1 MATST
6 TASSTN
12 INTARS
18 AGEGNELLD
27 FRDTDASEQDS
38 SSDDNGSS
46 TDDPAPSG
54 HDSAPQ
60 GKDGLSE
67 ALKAE
72 RRRTNHLEKELR
84 GVRQQLTRFSEINP
98 EEYSRLQEAERQKQL
113 LEQQVELRERQ
124 MEEASAKKVAT
135 VAAERDGAQALV
147 LALRKERLLERA
159 FSEAEGRTGGD
170 GRGTFFDVFKGQ
182 LGESFRLSAGK
193 DGADVLEP
201 LDSQGQ
207 PLLGDDGRPLSTAD
221 FLDQLRIHPVY
232 GFLFQQ
238 RGAMGAS
245 AITSTPGLGT
255 ASATGAFGEVLNPQ
269 AMSASELYRAGFTTS
284 GSRNN
289 RRLACSYGELALLP
303 GLLEPQEHRHGGAS
317 QQHKPGP
324 QSRQCAP

>member
-1 MATST
+1 MATTATHNSSRASDESSEMLEQHPHDTAELESNTTGDYPPDERQGGIALADAGETST
-6 TASSTN
+6 TESK
-12 INTARS
+12 
-18 AGEGNELLD
+18 AG
-27 FRDTDASEQDS
+27 
-38 SSDDNGSS
+38 
-46 TDDPAPSG
+46 SG
-54 HDSAPQ
+54 L
-60 GKDGLSE
+60 GE

-72 RRRTNHLEKELR
+72 RRRSNNLEKELR

-193 DGADVLEP
+193 DGSDVLEP

-238 RGAMGAS
+238 RGAMG
-245 AITSTPGLGT
+245 TGTPGLAIT
-255 ASATGAFGEVLNPQ
+255 PAASGGFGEVLNPQ

-284 GSRNN
+284 GGRNSR
-289 RRLACSYGELALLP
+289 R
-303 GLLEPQEHRHGGAS
+303 
-317 QQHKPGP
+317 
-324 QSRQCAP
+324 

>member
-1 MATST
+1 MATTATHNSSRASDESSEMLEQHLHDTADLESNTTVDYPPDERQGGIALTDAGETST
-6 TASSTN
+6 TESK
-12 INTARS
+12 
-18 AGEGNELLD
+18 AG
-27 FRDTDASEQDS
+27 
-38 SSDDNGSS
+38 
-46 TDDPAPSG
+46 SG
-54 HDSAPQ
+54 L
-60 GKDGLSE
+60 GE

-72 RRRTNHLEKELR
+72 RRRSNNLEKELR

-193 DGADVLEP
+193 DGSDVLEP

-238 RGAMGAS
+238 RGAMG
-245 AITSTPGLGT
+245 TGTPGLAIT
-255 ASATGAFGEVLNPQ
+255 PAASGGFGEVLNPQ

-284 GSRNN
+284 GGRNSR
-289 RRLACSYGELALLP
+289 R
-303 GLLEPQEHRHGGAS
+303 
-317 QQHKPGP
+317 
-324 QSRQCAP
+324 

>member
-18 AGEGNELLD
+18 SGEGNELLD
-27 FRDTDASEQDS
+27 LRDTDASEQES
-38 SSDDNGSS
+38 ASDDNGSS
-46 TDDPAPSG
+46 TDDLAPSG
-54 HDSAPQ
+54 HEPATK

-193 DGADVLEP
+193 DGSDVLEP

-238 RGAMGAS
+238 RGAMG
-245 AITSTPGLGT
+245 TGTPGLAIT
-255 ASATGAFGEVLNPQ
+255 PATGSGFGEVLNPQ
-269 AMSASELYRAGFTTS
+269 AMSASELYRAGFTTN
-284 GSRNN
+284 GGRNSR
-289 RRLACSYGELALLP
+289 R
-303 GLLEPQEHRHGGAS
+303 
-317 QQHKPGP
+317 
-324 QSRQCAP
+324 